1 MDHKSKLKLDGLTIL
16 EGAFSSS
23 QCKYFIEKLQKIV
36 EFNRRTISY
45 TQGQNTTFTPNFF
58 RHDLDLLAL
67 VNIPAVDEILTDLID
82 EDYVLVACNA
92 INRTKSEDNK
102 AAIDV
107 GQNWHTDSP
116 YVGGRR
122 MEAGIFYS
130 VLIMLDEF
138 TSENGTAFIPNS
150 HLRTDRP
157 NRDETY
163 PEIMITGKPGDI
175 VIFDSGLWHKGGV
188 STEANRWGVFNLYGP
203 WFIKP
208 YFNFPKMFDFDSS
221 NLDPVSARLLHFNS
235 TPPNDETE
243 RFATLV
249 K

>member
-102 AAIDV
+102 E
-107 GQNWHTDSP
+107 S
-116 YVGGRR
+116 
-122 MEAGIFYS
+122 
-130 VLIMLDEF
+130 
-138 TSENGTAFIPNS
+138 
-150 HLRTDRP
+150 
-157 NRDETY
+157 
-163 PEIMITGKPGDI
+163 
-175 VIFDSGLWHKGGV
+175 
-188 STEANRWGVFNLYGP
+188 
-203 WFIKP
+203 
-208 YFNFPKMFDFDSS
+208 
-221 NLDPVSARLLHFNS
+221 
-235 TPPNDETE
+235 
-243 RFATLV
+243 
-249 K
+249 